1 MINNLINRTLFS
13 FAYTVT
19 EVQKPKRIKPYSC
32 LTLLEGAQGQKVTKE
47 RDAFKGDVYR
57 KQNEN

>member
-19 EVQKPKRIKPYSC
+19 EVQKPKRIKPYRC

-47 RDAFKGDVYR
+47 HDAFKGDV
-57 KQNEN
+57 